1 MFFCWALI
9 DSFNANEHEFDALNR
24 IYLVFRNSVKKKA
37 SCLIFFFKCSDSKVF
52 IKMINGLYV
61 DVQKQLFFL
70 AIF

>member
-1 MFFCWALI
+1 MFFCCTLI
-9 DSFNANEHEFDALNR
+9 DSFNANEHEFDAINR
-24 IYLVFRNSVKKKA
+24 IYLVFQNSVKKMA
-37 SCLIFFFKCSDSKVF
+37 SCLIFFLKCSDSKVF